1 MVARKFFVSG
11 EVQGVG
17 FRFFTQR
24 IAARHQVTGYVRNL
38 ADGCVEAL
46 AQGEATAI
54 EAFRYDLATGPVGA
68 IVTGIEEINLEV
80 ANRYSSFRIER

>member
-24 IAARHQVTGYVRNL
+24 IAAQHQVTGYVRNL
-38 ADGCVEAL
+38 ADGRVEAL
-46 AQGEATAI
+46 AQGEHAAI

-68 IVTGIEEINLEV
+68 VVTGIEEINLEV
-80 ANRYSSFRIER
+80 IQRYTSFRVER